1 MKEQKERHFWIFV
14 LTGMFLIITTTGF
27 ARMAY
32 GIILPFMQEGLHLS
46 TAQSGMLGTILFLGY
61 LLTVGTSGILTIHFG
76 AKSVLLIGSWLVVVS
91 LIGLAFVPS
100 VWIAAIFMLCA
111 GAGSALVYTPLM
123 SITVGWFPE
132 KEELQ
137 WGCY

>member
-1 MKEQKERHFWIFV
+1 MVVAFCNGHYNYNQHPIGNNFLWRDLNERAKERHFWIFV

-61 LLTVGTSGILTIHFG
+61 LLTVGTSGILTIRLEQNQF
-76 AKSVLLIGSWLVVVS
+76 
-91 LIGLAFVPS
+91 
-100 VWIAAIFMLCA
+100 
-111 GAGSALVYTPLM
+111 Y
-123 SITVGWFPE
+123 
-132 KEELQ
+132 
-137 WGCY
+137 